1 LLVLLFFVYASQQTV
16 GIGQLFR
23 HLDTLPQ
30 FTLMNAGRGY
40 CDSSIETDSSRNSD
54 ETAKGIWRLY
64 ELNSKDF
71 SCRIK
76 EEFVDNL
83 FELATLCE

>member
-1 LLVLLFFVYASQQTV
+1 VCVYILQQTV

-30 FTLMNAGRGY
+30 FTLLNAGRGY
-40 CDSSIETDSSRNSD
+40 CNSSIDTDNDIVNSD
-54 ETAKGIWRLY
+54 DTTKGIWRLY

-83 FELATLCE
+83 FELVTLCE

>member
-1 LLVLLFFVYASQQTV
+1 MHISQQTV

-23 HLDTLPQ
+23 HSDTLPQ

-40 CDSSIETDSSRNSD
+40 NSITNTDSKHSND
-54 ETAKGIWRLY
+54 PTVNGIWRLY
-64 ELNSKDF
+64 ELNSKDL

>member
-1 LLVLLFFVYASQQTV
+1 
-16 GIGQLFR
+16 
-23 HLDTLPQ
+23 
-30 FTLMNAGRGY
+30 MNAGRG
-40 CDSSIETDSSRNSD
+40 CNSITDTDCESNNRR
-54 ETAKGIWRLY
+54 TVKGIWRLY
-64 ELNSKDF
+64 ELNSKDL